1 MPQDCPWG
9 CLYIWHMTR
18 SFCRAPN
25 ECHEMQAKIL
35 HDFVLEQQYLKRQG
49 IWLFWK
55 PSSVGK
61 LLSGN
66 VRRWTL
72 AWASY
77 PGKKQWANCNG
88 QMPWKSGCPKRIDRE
103 MASHEHDYPICD
115 VKQEIETSRL
125 LPGGWRGITFSVP
138 ELSHIWSKC

>member
-66 VRRWTL
+66 VRR
-72 AWASY
+72 
-77 PGKKQWANCNG
+77 
-88 QMPWKSGCPKRIDRE
+88 
-103 MASHEHDYPICD
+103 
-115 VKQEIETSRL
+115 
-125 LPGGWRGITFSVP
+125 
-138 ELSHIWSKC
+138 